1 MESRNAEY
9 GLIGKKLAHSF
20 SKSFFEDKFKKENV
34 PASYSNFE
42 LATILDFDI
51 LIKKNQDLKGLNVT
65 IPYKTEIIPYL
76 DELDEIAKAI
86 GAVNTIA
93 FKDGRLIGY
102 NTDAYGFQQSIKPFL
117 RNIHER
123 ALILGTGGASKA
135 VEYVLKNLGIDVCF
149 LSREPSE
156 SNQFSY
162 DEVNENMFKAFKL
175 IVNCTPLGTF
185 PNVNEKPPLVTHF
198 FTSDHL
204 LIDLIYNPNETKLMK
219 EAAVRGAE
227 TLNGYSMLQHQALKA
242 WEIWNS

>member
-1 MESRNAEY
+1 MVLVLGINA
-9 GLIGKKLAHSF
+9 GGHDGS
-20 SKSFFEDKFKKENV
+20 
-34 PASYSNFE
+34 
-42 LATILDFDI
+42 
-51 LIKKNQDLKGLNVT
+51 
-65 IPYKTEIIPYL
+65 
-76 DELDEIAKAI
+76 IA
-86 GAVNTIA
+86 VV
-93 FKDGRLIGY
+93 KDGRLIGY